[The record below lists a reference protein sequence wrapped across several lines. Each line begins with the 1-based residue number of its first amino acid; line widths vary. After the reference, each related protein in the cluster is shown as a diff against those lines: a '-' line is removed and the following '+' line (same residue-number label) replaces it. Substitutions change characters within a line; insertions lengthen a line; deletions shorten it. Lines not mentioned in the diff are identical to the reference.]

1 MPLKYTKSTIQRY
14 TNPRVD
20 IAGGKKQTCQGERLR
35 YKHTNQSVL
44 KANKVYNTKT
54 QKYKG
59 GSWHYKLIVSLFMLK
74 NYETYNTK
82 IRFCKGGRWRYKL
95 IVSRGRWHYTPT
107 VSLKY
112 KKSTA
117 QRYERRRKGRPW
129 RSKSTIQRYRNF
141 RVAAGVTNLCCP

>member
-1 MPLKYTKSTIQRY
+1 MERNKHVKVNDCVTNIQIK
-14 TNPRVD
+14 VSS
-20 IAGGKKQTCQGERLR
+20 KQTKFTTP
-35 YKHTNQSVL
+35 KHRNIRVEVGITNL
-44 KANKVYNTKT
+44 
-54 QKYKG
+54 
-59 GSWHYKLIVSLFMLK
+59 VSLFMLK